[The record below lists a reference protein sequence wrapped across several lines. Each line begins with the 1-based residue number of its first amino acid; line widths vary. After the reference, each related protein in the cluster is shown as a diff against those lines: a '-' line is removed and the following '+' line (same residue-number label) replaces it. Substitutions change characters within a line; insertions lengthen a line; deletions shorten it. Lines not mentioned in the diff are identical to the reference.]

1 MLEVYGRA
9 IAKIRGRKAWRA
21 RSLTTL
27 LRSWNEILRK
37 VVLDRAYLPL
47 PERGEIS

>member
-9 IAKIRGRKAWRA
+9 IAKIRGSEARRP
-21 RSLTTL
+21 RSLSTL

-37 VVLDRAYLPL
+37 VVLDRAYLPR
-47 PERGEIS
+47 PERVEIS